1 MRNLRRTAL
10 SLVLAVALLGAMA
23 VPAFAQ
29 NPTVSIT
36 VSAQMIAIT
45 NSEATWTIGVVSIND
60 TKYFS
65 GDNTQDDDYSTITNT
80 GNVAVNVALH
90 GTDFVAANATF
101 NWVLAAAAG
110 NQTYSLYANK
120 AATPTVYDVEVKK
133 ADYANIVEGLAAA
146 GTNKWSMNFTAPSA
160 FHVDDDGLDKA
171 ASVTL
176 VASKSL

>member
-23 VPAFAQ
+23 VPAFAS
-29 NPTVSIT
+29 NPKVSIT
-36 VSAQMIAIT
+36 VRAEMVSIV
-45 NSEATWTIGVVSIND
+45 NSEATWAIGLVTVD
-60 TKYFS
+60 AVKYFS
-65 GDNTQDDDYSTITNT
+65 ADNLQDDDYSTITNNS
-80 GNVAVNVALH
+80 NVAVDITIA

-120 AATPTVYDVEVKK
+120 ELTPTVYDVQVKK
-133 ADYANIVEGLAAA
+133 ADPVYIVEGLAAA

-176 VASKSL
+176 VASKA